1 MKVDFSSFP
10 TRHTGANLGKYVESY
25 SCSKLEVVHRQVA
38 DSISLS
44 LLTLFV
50 FGPLLPLAAH
60 LNCLADYARPLG
72 LSPLYICSLEVVK
85 IRRFDIYEKEELIL
99 SHLNSLLLIFDL
111 ANQSGVQV
119 SLNLA

>member
-1 MKVDFSSFP
+1 MFAF
-10 TRHTGANLGKYVESY
+10 
-25 SCSKLEVVHRQVA
+25 C
-38 DSISLS
+38 
-44 LLTLFV
+44 
-50 FGPLLPLAAH
+50 PLLPLAAH
-60 LNCLADYARPLG
+60 LNCLADYARPLS

-111 ANQSGVQV
+111 ANQSGAQV